1 MWWALSPGEPLGADK
16 LPVGYQAVNLVV
28 THHLKESTHQ
38 RDAFPG
44 IGIAP
49 FGQDLPQE
57 RKSDAVMDNGQDEE
71 VDRSLSK
78 HPLSSIQSQG
88 VRGIGVGKR
97 ARMMPGEQ
105 VGVGRH
111 CT

>member
-1 MWWALSPGEPLGADK
+1 MWWALSQANPSAPINS
-16 LPVGYQAVNLVV
+16 PVGYQAVNLVV

-38 RDAFPG
+38 RDAFLG

-88 VRGIGVGKR
+88 VRGIG
-97 ARMMPGEQ
+97 
-105 VGVGRH
+105 
-111 CT
+111 